1 KDLGAI
7 HAGTGSQR
15 LGDVDRI
22 DLAVLGQEDAAD
34 GAFEIVMWQTLLD
47 LANRNDIHFKP
58 ETLGHRSAAL
68 QFLEPAL
75 RQGKGYRAVL
85 LEAGG
90 LAGFLLQSFE
100 QPGRIFGKLG
110 QIARGAQLSD
120 EPRRMPGGAAS
131 ELLALEQHS
140 VLDAKPGQMIGDR
153 RADYAAPHNDDTG
166 EG

>member
-1 KDLGAI
+1 
-7 HAGTGSQR
+7 
-15 LGDVDRI
+15 
-22 DLAVLGQEDAAD
+22 
-34 GAFEIVMWQTLLD
+34 M
-47 LANRNDIHFKP
+47 
-58 ETLGHRSAAL
+58 
-68 QFLEPAL
+68 

-140 VLDAKPGQMIGDR
+140 VLDAKLGQMIGDR
-153 RADYAAPHNDDTG
+153 RADDAAPHNDDIG
-166 EG
+166 AGGKGFRHWGKPCRGDCSGRHPNGVDLENEG